1 MNNIQY
7 FDIAIIGA
15 GPAGCSA
22 ALTLQKSQLKVALF
36 EKKEFPIEKIC
47 GDGLDDRCINTLLAI
62 NPDYVDEFLATKK
75 YYVIEDMRL
84 YYKNKPCV
92 INVKSVG
99 YTCKRYDFDNF
110 LFSLAKRDCQNLTIF
125 QNTKIC
131 SVQNEIGAVLL
142 EDMNQV
148 RYQAKMVLVCTGA
161 SSFLARKLTGK
172 PFEKEK
178 LGFAARAYYKGVKD
192 LQGNTVELHYK
203 KEFFPG
209 YLWIFP
215 MADDTA
221 NVGVGW
227 HLGQKYNEKIQDVLT
242 NWIQGDDVLRQRF
255 ADAEQVGL
263 MQGGLVPYSTK
274 QFDCY
279 GDNYCICGD
288 TADLIDPISGGGIG
302 TSMVSGLF
310 AAQVAEKAVTAGDC
324 SANMT
329 KEYSEKLRQL
339 LVRHCP
345 DAVPVR
351 GRDDFLVNGFA
362 GYAVLPAFSLA
373 YYNSIMFLPETALVA
388 PPSRNQFDRHFP
400 PSSMSHKFKA
410 AVAGL

>member
-36 EKKEFPIEKIC
+36 EKKEFPREKIC

-110 LFSLAKRDCQNLTIF
+110 LFSLVKRDCQNLTIF

-178 LGFAARAYYKGVKD
+178 LGFAARAYFKGVKD

-263 MQGGLVPYSTK
+263 MQGGLIPYSTK

-302 TSMVSGLF
+302 TAMVSGHF

-329 KEYSEKLRQL
+329 KEYSEKLRQR
-339 LVRHCP
+339 VQSEIKKRYFFQQSITRHKWLM
-345 DAVPVR
+345 DVLAFVSR
-351 GRDDFLVNGFA
+351 RKFLMRIIKNW
-362 GYAVLPAFSLA
+362 
-373 YYNSIMFLPETALVA
+373 YY
-388 PPSRNQFDRHFP
+388 
-400 PSSMSHKFKA
+400 K
-410 AVAGL
+410 